1 MVTGLR
7 RTVLAFA
14 ASGLLATSAGAQLSL
29 PTFVN
34 NSNPDEVFGGSAT
47 NPSFERESATE
58 LVSSAGGGFVT
69 RYSSLVTV
77 DGDGA
82 GASAGVESLTSDYTV
97 SFTATAPGAY
107 RLTVDTHLSGDM
119 HLVNDSPHGGS
130 ADVSGLSCTLTGGA
144 LESGTLGLPDPGA
157 LSGAGGGD
165 NGIDESDTGTVFGVS
180 NGVPVSHSLRFIFS
194 QTTGTDGSG
203 GDEAAVRLGSTS
215 HVSSETAGD
224 YPGSPARTQSD
235 DGHFVTVSITS
246 LCGNGVIDS
255 GPSYTEQCDAGAQN
269 GQPGSCCNTDCT
281 AVTAGTACTPDSSPC
296 TNDVCDGAGAC
307 SHPGGNDGASCD
319 DGDPCTDPDTCSGG
333 ACVGGPHTTCN
344 LCETCQTGVGCVVGP
359 RPSPSCKHSTVTR
372 KSLFQMKKGSTPASN
387 QAQFKWLKG
396 ELTNTTDFGDPV
408 NTDEIGLCVFAPG
421 RVLQMIAPA
430 GGTCGT
436 KPCWKALSIKGF
448 SYSDRL
454 NATAGI
460 SKILLKAGLDGKAKA
475 QIKGKGSALPTLP
488 LPLTL
493 PAIVQ
498 LQSTHDDQCWEATFS
513 TGGKIANDNTQFKGK
528 GD

>member
-7 RTVLAFA
+7 RTVLVLA
-14 ASGLLATSAGAQLSL
+14 ATGLLATSAGAQLSL

-34 NSNPDEVFGGSAT
+34 NSNPDELFSGSAT

-58 LVSSAGGGFVT
+58 LVSSAGGAFIT

-82 GASAGVESLTSDYTV
+82 SAAGGGESLFSDYTI

-107 RLTVDTHLSGDM
+107 RLTIDTHLSGDM
-119 HLVNDSPHGGS
+119 HLVSDSTHGAS
-130 ADVSGLSCTLTGGA
+130 VDVGAVSCTLTGGT
-144 LESGTLGLPDPGA
+144 LESGTLGLVDPGA
-157 LSGAGGGD
+157 LSGLSGGD
-165 NGIDESDTGTVFGVS
+165 NAIDESGMGTVFGVS
-180 NGVPVSHSLRFIFS
+180 NGAPVSHSLRFTFS
-194 QTTGTDGSG
+194 QATTTDASG
-203 GDEAAVRLGSTS
+203 GDEAAVRLGATS

-255 GPSYTEQCDAGAQN
+255 GPSYTEECDAGPQN

-296 TNDVCDGAGAC
+296 TTDVCDGNGAC
-307 SHPGGNDGASCD
+307 SHPAGNDGAGCD

-333 ACVGGPHTTCN
+333 VCVGGPHMTCN

-359 RPSPSCKHSTVTR
+359 RPSGSCKHSKVAL
-372 KSLFQMKKGSTPASN
+372 KSRFQMKNGSTPQTN
-387 QAQFKWLKG
+387 KAQFKWVKG

-421 RVLQMIAPA
+421 KVLQMIAPA

-436 KPCWKALSIKGF
+436 KPCWKARGINGF
-448 SYSDRL
+448 SYSDRS
-454 NATAGI
+454 NANDGI
-460 SKILLKAGLDGKAKA
+460 SKILLKAGLDSKAKA
-475 QIKGKGSALPTLP
+475 QIKGKGSMLPSLP

-493 PAIVQ
+493 PATVQ
-498 LQSTHDDQCWEATFS
+498 LQSTHNDECWEATFS
-513 TGGKIANDNTQFKGK
+513 TAGEIANDGTQFKGK